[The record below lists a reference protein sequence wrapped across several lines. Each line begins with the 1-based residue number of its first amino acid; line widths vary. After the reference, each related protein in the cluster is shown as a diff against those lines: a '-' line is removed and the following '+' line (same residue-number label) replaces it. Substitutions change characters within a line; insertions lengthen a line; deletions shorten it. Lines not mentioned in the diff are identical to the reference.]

1 MFQGFGSLGEQFQV
15 VPAAGGEITVFALL
29 CSAHLHLLRLL
40 QLPQQQMQPGTLRGF
55 LQPSSATQQEATS
68 SSLATT
74 SHF

>member
-29 CSAHLHLLRLL
+29 YSAHLHSLRLL
-40 QLPQQQMQPGTLRGF
+40 QLPERQMQPGTLRGF
-55 LQPSSATQQEATS
+55 PQPSSAVQQEATS
-68 SSLATT
+68 SSLAIA